1 MGFMNSMKSTLNE
14 DFNESYT
21 ENGALGYRTTGKHL
35 LDLNFKVASLRK
47 ADAETIISGFDKAF
61 SEDHI
66 HALKWLFYL
75 RDAREGLGERRS
87 FRIIMSH
94 MANVEPEISKVL
106 IGLIA
111 EYGRY
116 DDLLSLVGTE
126 CEKNALEVIKNQ
138 LMKDLEAKKANKPVS
153 LLAKWMPSCN
163 ATSYKTKENA
173 TVVRKYLG
181 FTERQYRKILS
192 ELREYIDVVERKMSA
207 KKWGEINYE
216 TVPSKANLVYNN
228 AFLKNDEERR
238 REYLDKLEKG
248 EAKINSSTNFPHD
261 IVHSYLKGRSYY
273 RSNIKEDKALEA
285 LWKALPDTVQGD
297 GNTLVV
303 RDGSGSMMCSVDP
316 NSSITALEVATAL
329 AIYFSERCSGEFKDN
344 FITFSSRPELIDLS
358 ACSSLAEKIRRC
370 YAENDCSN
378 TDIEKTFDLI
388 LQTAINTNMKQ
399 EDMPKNILIIS
410 DMEFDQATL
419 FIWMGR

>member
-1 MGFMNSMKSTLNE
+1 MK
-14 DFNESYT
+14 
-21 ENGALGYRTTGKHL
+21 
-35 LDLNFKVASLRK
+35 
-47 ADAETIISGFDKAF
+47 
-61 SEDHI
+61 
-66 HALKWLFYL
+66 
-75 RDAREGLGERRS
+75 
-87 FRIIMSH
+87 
-94 MANVEPEISKVL
+94 
-106 IGLIA
+106 
-111 EYGRY
+111 Y

-138 LMKDLEAKKANKPVS
+138 LMKDLEEKKANKPVS

-192 ELREYIDVVERKMSA
+192 GLREYIDVVERKMSA

-216 TVPSKANLVYNN
+216 AVPSKANLIYNN

-238 REYLDKLEKG
+238 REYLDKLENG

-329 AIYFSERCSGEFKDN
+329 AIYLGYTSLSGSYWARGNSNSAFMALMDVAYGKPYDVHSFDSKYYDFNYERLQKTCPGANCLHAHAGSMLRNDEIIVYKEDQCT
-344 FITFSSRPELIDLS
+344 IKYLVEL
-358 ACSSLAEKIRRC
+358 R
-370 YAENDCSN
+370 
-378 TDIEKTFDLI
+378 
-388 LQTAINTNMKQ
+388 
-399 EDMPKNILIIS
+399 
-410 DMEFDQATL
+410 
-419 FIWMGR
+419 

>member
-66 HALKWLFYL
+66 HVLKWLFYL

-303 RDGSGSMMCSVDP
+303 RDGSGSMMCSVDGKP
-316 NSSITALEVATAL
+316 VVIWSTIDLKETYRNITWDVDGKEIAWRANEHCMVL
-329 AIYFSERCSGEFKDN
+329 IGYDKDN
-344 FITFSSRPELIDLS
+344 NTCIVSDPLQGIKEYPRDLFNQRYEELGKQAIVV
-358 ACSSLAEKIRRC
+358 EKGI
-370 YAENDCSN
+370 
-378 TDIEKTFDLI
+378 
-388 LQTAINTNMKQ
+388 
-399 EDMPKNILIIS
+399 
-410 DMEFDQATL
+410 
-419 FIWMGR
+419 

>member
-21 ENGALGYRTTGKHL
+21 ENGALGYRTTGRHL

-138 LMKDLEAKKANKPVS
+138 LMKDMEAKKANKPVS

-216 TVPSKANLVYNN
+216 AVPSKANLVYNN

-238 REYLDKLEKG
+238 REYLDKLGKKERQ
-248 EAKINSSTNFPHD
+248 KINSST
-261 IVHSYLKGRSYY
+261 K
-273 RSNIKEDKALEA
+273 
-285 LWKALPDTVQGD
+285 LPT
-297 GNTLVV
+297 
-303 RDGSGSMMCSVDP
+303 
-316 NSSITALEVATAL
+316 
-329 AIYFSERCSGEFKDN
+329 
-344 FITFSSRPELIDLS
+344 
-358 ACSSLAEKIRRC
+358 
-370 YAENDCSN
+370 
-378 TDIEKTFDLI
+378 
-388 LQTAINTNMKQ
+388 
-399 EDMPKNILIIS
+399 
-410 DMEFDQATL
+410 
-419 FIWMGR
+419 

>member
-21 ENGALGYRTTGKHL
+21 ENGAFGYRTTGRHL

-138 LMKDLEAKKANKPVS
+138 LMKDMEAKKANKPVS

-216 TVPSKANLVYNN
+216 AVPSKANLVYNN

-303 RDGSGSMMCSVDP
+303 RDGSGSM
-316 NSSITALEVATAL
+316 
-329 AIYFSERCSGEFKDN
+329 
-344 FITFSSRPELIDLS
+344 
-358 ACSSLAEKIRRC
+358 RRD
-370 YAENDCSN
+370 Y
-378 TDIEKTFDLI
+378 
-388 LQTAINTNMKQ
+388 
-399 EDMPKNILIIS
+399 II
-410 DMEFDQATL
+410 
-419 FIWMGR
+419 